1 MCVQPSSASGKMA
14 LKGAFNLTQIRA
26 LLWKDVLVRLRQPV
40 SYLESI
46 NWHSYWLLM
55 EVNSLGFHHLFL
67 ISQLFSVEVTL
78 LFHHPMVHFFFQLL
92 TIVQN
97 VWVIL
102 IFISLYTVRS
112 KFQPV
117 EVDKCKSNVYH
128 QLPLLL
134 HHVKQQLIKVDHL
147 QANSPPDNC
156 RPKVNSCRS
165 SSPTFAPS
173 KTSAWGLTR
182 AFRRFPNSRMHRE

>member
-1 MCVQPSSASGKMA
+1 
-14 LKGAFNLTQIRA
+14 
-26 LLWKDVLVRLRQPV
+26 
-40 SYLESI
+40 
-46 NWHSYWLLM
+46 M
-55 EVNSLGFHHLFL
+55 EVDLLDFHHPFL
-67 ISQLFSVEVTL
+67 ISQLFTTEVTL
-78 LFHHPMVHFFFQLL
+78 LFHHLMVHFFFQLL

-128 QLPLLL
+128 QLQLLL
-134 HHVKQQLIKVDHL
+134 HHHHHVKQQLIKVDNL

-173 KTSAWGLTR
+173 KTSA
-182 AFRRFPNSRMHRE
+182 